1 MALSPWYALAFVLL
15 LIGGLGT
22 AAFSNIADDLD
33 THRSTTG
40 GAIARDGDRDHV
52 HRYRPG
58 GCRDDRHPLG
68 TSRTSE
74 GDPYHGRPGALRIES
89 RLEETD
95 QSVRRP
101 IVMTPTIC
109 MLEGNN
115 PACHSQRHCPTRPGN
130 PGRLHKK
137 RLAGLLA
144 AHQTAL
150 WRSDAVPCGGNSTR
164 TRPVGRSA
172 TPGAFRRIFCCRKH
186 TRADRANVV
195 SEGG

>member
-1 MALSPWYALAFVLL
+1 MNMFAFSYSALIAPIGLDVYRVSPVLVGALAAAEPLGAIAIGIPLSTGWLRLEGRRALLRGSLLFVIGLAAMALSPWYALAFVLL

-74 GDPYHGRPGALRIES
+74 GDPYHGRPGALRIGS
-89 RLEETD
+89 PLEETD
-95 QSVRRP
+95 QSV
-101 IVMTPTIC
+101 
-109 MLEGNN
+109 
-115 PACHSQRHCPTRPGN
+115 A
-130 PGRLHKK
+130 GR
-137 RLAGLLA
+137 
-144 AHQTAL
+144 
-150 WRSDAVPCGGNSTR
+150 
-164 TRPVGRSA
+164 
-172 TPGAFRRIFCCRKH
+172 
-186 TRADRANVV
+186 
-195 SEGG
+195 